1 MVIIQN
7 KISRTNVSKKIVA
20 NLRTKKDKILSKE
33 EVFQIIKDYER
44 IYKQKINILS
54 LWTYLRKNKYVQR
67 ILGDYYYVYS
77 LEERHDHYCK
87 YSAEELVF
95 LVLQRMN
102 ISWYLGLERALIEN
116 KITWQALNVV
126 PIINSYFSGI
136 KERGNTRFKFIKTR
150 KDRFNFGIIER
161 QTNNDVKY
169 FYSDL
174 ERTYMDFLYFGSYEG
189 KDIKALIKSI
199 DFKIQRKKLR
209 RYAKNY
215 SKKIGML
222 YDLR

>member
-7 KISRTNVSKKIVA
+7 KISRTNVSKKIVD
-20 NLRTKKDKILSKE
+20 NLRTKKDKIISKE
-33 EVFQIIKDYER
+33 EIFQVIKDYEK

-67 ILGDYYYVYS
+67 ILGDYYYIYS
-77 LEERHDHYCK
+77 LEERHNHYCK
-87 YSAEELVF
+87 YSIEELVF
-95 LVLQRMN
+95 LILQRMN
-102 ISWYLGLERALIEN
+102 ISWYLGMERALIEN

-136 KERGNTRFKFIKTR
+136 KETENSRFKFIKTR

-189 KDIKALIKSI
+189 KDIKALIKSL
-199 DFKIQRKKLR
+199 DFKIQRKKVGQ
-209 RYAKNY
+209 YAKYY
-215 SKKIGML
+215 SKKIGRL
-222 YDLR
+222 YGIR